1 MIMFVNNL
9 LYSSWSMYDVI
20 IEIGFIYKGNRR
32 YVWFFLELI
41 FYEFSCLKREG
52 WCKSFKYYD

>member
-1 MIMFVNNL
+1 MIMFVNNI

-20 IEIGFIYKGNRR
+20 IEIGFIYKGNRW

>member
-1 MIMFVNNL
+1 
-9 LYSSWSMYDVI
+9 MYDVI

-32 YVWFFLELI
+32 YIWFFLELI

-52 WCKSFKYYD
+52 WCESFKYYD